1 METWQKTE
9 SVGEKNLKKA
19 SEKVRDTL
27 NDRGAKRKG
36 RSVFRN
42 SQGLLTE
49 SKD

>member
-9 SVGEKNLKKA
+9 GVGEKNLKKA

-27 NDRGAKRKG
+27 NGGAKRKG